1 MRKIK
6 IPRKLLPVVTT
17 PRRFTV
23 LIGGR
28 GSRKSTT
35 IADVMLMCMETEGAD
50 CLCLREFQ
58 DSIDDSVHKL
68 FKKRIQHFGLT
79 PNITDKKISFE
90 QGNGTRYKGAH
101 RNPDSIQSAEG
112 FKYSW
117 FEEAHRASQDSIT
130 KLLPTIRAPGSR
142 LFFSANPQNSEDP
155 FSKRFI
161 VPYQDALERDG
172 YYIDDLHLIIKVNW
186 RDNPDFPAELEAQR
200 QWDYENL
207 TREEYDHIWEGA
219 FNDSIENNIIKPEWF
234 DACIDAHIKLG
245 FAGKGAKF
253 AAHDPSDT
261 GPDSKG
267 YAERIG
273 SIVTLVEERTTG
285 DTNEGCDWATGLANA
300 NKIDRYT
307 WDCDGLGVSLNR
319 QTVDAFKDKSVAVS
333 QFKGSEGPDHPDA
346 TYQPAVAFG
355 DTPQK
360 KNKDVFRNK
369 RAQYYTVLR
378 DKIYK
383 TYRAVTNESEK
394 YKDPDEMI
402 SFCSNIPALK
412 KLRSELCRM
421 PIKPRTDGLVELY
434 TKAEMKVRFKLPSPN
449 LADSVMM
456 LMRNQAR
463 IENTPKIPRPI
474 KTMGNR
480 RRSYVA

>member
-1 MRKIK
+1 M
-6 IPRKLLPVVTT
+6 
-17 PRRFTV
+17 

-35 IADVMLMCMETEGAD
+35 IADVMLMYMETEGAD

-68 FKKRIQHFGLT
+68 FKKRIAHFGLT
-79 PNITDKKISFE
+79 PKITDKKISFE

-117 FEEAHRASQDSIT
+117 FEEAHRASKDSLT

-155 FSKRFI
+155 FSQRFI

-172 YYIDDLHLIIKVNW
+172 FYLDDLHLIIKVNW
-186 RDNPDFPAELEAQR
+186 RDNPDFPPELEAQR
-200 QWDYENL
+200 QWDQDNL
-207 TREEYDHIWEGA
+207 SREEYDHIWEGA
-219 FNDSIENNIIKPEWF
+219 FNDSIENNLIKPEWF
-234 DACIDAHIKLG
+234 DACIDAHLTLG
-245 FAGKGAKF
+245 FDGKGAKF

-261 GPDSKG
+261 GPDAKG
-267 YAERIG
+267 YAQRIG
-273 SIVTLVEERTTG
+273 SVVTDVQEKTTG

-300 NKIDRYT
+300 EKVDYYT

-319 QTVDAFKDKSVAVS
+319 QTVEAFKDKPVSVV
-333 QFKGSEGPDHPDA
+333 QFKGSQGPDNPESV
-346 TYQPAVAFG
+346 YQPAAANAG
-355 DTPQK
+355 EAQK
-360 KNKDVFRNK
+360 KNKDVFKNK
-369 RAQYYTVLR
+369 RAQYYTALR
-378 DKIYK
+378 DKAYT
-383 TYRAVTNESEK
+383 TYRAVVHGEH
-394 YKDPDEMI
+394 KDPDDMI
-402 SFCSNIPALK
+402 SFCSNIKALK

-421 PIKPRTDGLVELY
+421 PIKPRSDGLIELY
-434 TKAEMKVRFKLPSPN
+434 TKQEMKTKFKLPSPN

-456 LMRNQAR
+456 LVRNQAR
-463 IENTPKIPRPI
+463 IARSVTLPRPSRP
-474 KTMGNR
+474 MGLNR
-480 RRSYVA
+480 RL